1 MKAYIE
7 LDCRRCGNCS
17 GDECLK
23 YGADA
28 DAAVAL
34 CVQEAFSNY
43 VEKQHEEAPGSISN

>member
-7 LDCRRCGNCS
+7 LDCRHCGNCT

-34 CVQEAFSNY
+34 CAQEAFSNY
-43 VEKQHEEAPGSISN
+43 VEKRHEEAPDSISN

>member
-7 LDCRRCGNCS
+7 LGCRRCGNCT

-34 CVQEAFSNY
+34 CAQEAFSNY
-43 VEKQHEEAPGSISN
+43 VEKQHEEAPDSISN

>member
-7 LDCRRCGNCS
+7 IDCRRCGNCT

-28 DAAVAL
+28 DKAVAL
-34 CVQEAFSNY
+34 CAQEAFRNY
-43 VEKQHEEAPGSISN
+43 VEKQPEEVPGCTSN